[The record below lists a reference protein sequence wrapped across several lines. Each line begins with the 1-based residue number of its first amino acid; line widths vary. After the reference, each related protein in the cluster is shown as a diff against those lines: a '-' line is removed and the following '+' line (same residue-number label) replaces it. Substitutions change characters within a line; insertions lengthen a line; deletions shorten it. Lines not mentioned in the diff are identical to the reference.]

1 MIKSLVYM
9 FLLVT
14 MAINPVLARQT
25 EKLIP
30 VNTDLQMCQTD
41 AVGYLKVMSKD
52 LPMSRIQSDSGV
64 SFEYLNTVVKS
75 DYIKMTDA
83 VSRYVAV
90 KVALSLFS
98 FNSNSLNAE
107 NITAHIST
115 GTKPFLPFS
124 FANGVKIIDA
134 NAKGK
139 IIVYKTKMPIT
150 KAHQQATQLALAGR
164 ISTVA
169 YVCNNAAMVEDLLER
184 HIVIQYDY
192 YDANGDFLSSFTIN
206 GHQEV

>member
-1 MIKSLVYM
+1 VYTILLLIITVIKP
-9 FLLVT
+9 
-14 MAINPVLARQT
+14 ALAR
-25 EKLIP
+25 P
-30 VNTDLQMCQTD
+30 VDEWISDNTDLHMCQTD
-41 AVGYLKVMSKD
+41 AVGYLKVISKG

-64 SFEYLNTVVKS
+64 SFKYLNTIVKS

-83 VSRYVAV
+83 VSQYVAV
-90 KVALSLFS
+90 KVALSLLS

-107 NITAHIST
+107 NIAAHIST
-115 GTKPFLPFS
+115 GTKPFLPFN

-134 NAKGK
+134 NSKGK
-139 IIVYKTKMPIT
+139 TIVYKTKMPIT
-150 KAHQQATQLALAGR
+150 EAHQQAEKLALAGR

-169 YVCNNAAMVEDLLER
+169 YVCSNAAMVEDLLER

-192 YDANGDFLSSFTIN
+192 YDANGDFFSSFTIN